1 MDKLKSLFY
10 DTKKGLIN
18 TNKLFEKVKEE
29 KLNLTHKQ
37 VKDFY
42 DNQPVNQVMKPVRK
56 PKEFSTIYAFYNS
69 EIYQMDIMVYDRY
82 AYHNYK
88 YILCVIDVHSRYASA
103 RAMTNRRM
111 ETILE
116 NFKDILKEMGAPD
129 KLQCDN
135 EFNKIEFNE
144 LLKKS
149 NISVRYSQ
157 PEEINKN
164 AIIERWNGTLALLL
178 QKVRITTKRY
188 DWYNYLSDCV
198 HNYNNTKHSTTKQ
211 KPIDIW
217 ENRAR
222 NEQKLVVL
230 EHSFKIGDKVRI
242 VRKKKVFGKGD
253 EIKYSP
259 ETYVVKDVKNNK
271 ISVDGIKRTYKPYEL
286 KQVSE
291 IIIDNVEEPKNEIKT
306 NNLMKM
312 LKRLDID
319 TKNIITEKR
328 RK

>member
-259 ETYVVKDVKNNK
+259 EIYVVKAVKNNK
-271 ISVDGIKRTYKPYEL
+271 ISIDGIKRSYKPYEL

>member
-271 ISVDGIKRTYKPYEL
+271 ISIDGIKRTYKPYEL

>member
-312 LKRLDID
+312 YKRLDID